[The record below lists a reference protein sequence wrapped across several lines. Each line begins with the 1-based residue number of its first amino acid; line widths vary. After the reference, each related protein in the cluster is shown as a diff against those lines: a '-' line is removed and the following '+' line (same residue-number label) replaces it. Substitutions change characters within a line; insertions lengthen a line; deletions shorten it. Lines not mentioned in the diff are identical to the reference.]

1 MSEADSTP
9 TDTPLYMSVYF
20 VFGVATLAIMVL
32 RSTSVV
38 LGTVAAA
45 RSLHRDLLHKVTPDA
60 VAGPTRDAQ
69 HQTSFM
75 LLLVWQA
82 RIFAILTEF
91 MCQAA

>member
-1 MSEADSTP
+1 MQVWSDATAVSEADATP

-45 RSLHRDLLHKVTPDA
+45 RSLHHDLLHKV
-60 VAGPTRDAQ
+60 
-69 HQTSFM
+69 
-75 LLLVWQA
+75 
-82 RIFAILTEF
+82 
-91 MCQAA
+91 